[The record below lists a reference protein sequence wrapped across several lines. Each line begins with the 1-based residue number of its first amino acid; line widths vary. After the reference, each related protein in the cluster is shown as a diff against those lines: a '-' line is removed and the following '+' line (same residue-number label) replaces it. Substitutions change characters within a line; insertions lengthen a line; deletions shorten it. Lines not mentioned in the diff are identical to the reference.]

1 MREQVKS
8 EKRKEV
14 TLRRESCLC
23 VAGWGQRG
31 AKRGASEKQIH
42 NASPTSKS
50 VKISINPSAP
60 ITGKTE

>member
-1 MREQVKS
+1 MFVCSR
-8 EKRKEV
+8 
-14 TLRRESCLC
+14 L
-23 VAGWGQRG
+23 GQRG
-31 AKRGASEKQIH
+31 AKWGASEKQIH

>member
-1 MREQVKS
+1 MELSEGAGVK
-8 EKRKEV
+8 RND
-14 TLRRESCLC
+14 
-23 VAGWGQRG
+23 AGEGGMFVCGGLGQRG
-31 AKRGASEKQIH
+31 EKRGASEKQIH

>member
-1 MREQVKS
+1 MSRKKKGVKRNDAGKGS
-8 EKRKEV
+8 MFV
-14 TLRRESCLC
+14 CGRR
-23 VAGWGQRG
+23 GQRG
-31 AKRGASEKQIH
+31 ANRGASKKQIH